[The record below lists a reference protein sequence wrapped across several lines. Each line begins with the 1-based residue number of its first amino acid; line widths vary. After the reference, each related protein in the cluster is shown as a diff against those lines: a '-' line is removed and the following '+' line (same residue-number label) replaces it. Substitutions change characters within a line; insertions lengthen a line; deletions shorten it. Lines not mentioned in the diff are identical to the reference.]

1 MISQFDV
8 YANSNTRT
16 KSLYPLLVD
25 VQNDVLDL
33 LQSRLVIPL
42 SPKNRNEESYPKNV
56 CPILTLDGQDYFL
69 LTHLMTSVS
78 IQILSEYICSIK
90 PHRDEIVAAID
101 FAVTGV

>member
-1 MISQFDV
+1 MSQFDV
-8 YANSNTRT
+8 YANANTRT

-42 SPKNRNEESYPKNV
+42 SPKNRNEKSYPKNV

-78 IQILSEYICSIK
+78 IQILSEHICSIK
-90 PHRDEIVAAID
+90 PQRDEIVAAID